1 VELEDIQERVLYD
14 YTEIVRRQEDMKKQR
29 PVEDFKLL
37 PYYDLICPTSSLSQ
51 KNAQPHNKS
60 EIESPT
66 LYRQFE
72 EFDAFLDEVQQTHP
86 TISFKR
92 LFDGEFMKH
101 MARIFHL
108 QPNKKGKY
116 NRRKLREYYKK
127 RHMFLSDKSKDVH
140 MYQGIWYDDEHCYMV
155 GSAQPLNQRQPRAHL
170 IRRFNVYQGAE
181 GFDIQPFLL
190 TMAVQF
196 VRHHQY
202 TVYPY
207 PFHFIDL
214 YVENVLRYQ

>member
-1 VELEDIQERVLYD
+1 
-14 YTEIVRRQEDMKKQR
+14 
-29 PVEDFKLL
+29 
-37 PYYDLICPTSSLSQ
+37 
-51 KNAQPHNKS
+51 
-60 EIESPT
+60 
-66 LYRQFE
+66 
-72 EFDAFLDEVQQTHP
+72 
-86 TISFKR
+86 
-92 LFDGEFMKH
+92 
-101 MARIFHL
+101 
-108 QPNKKGKY
+108 
-116 NRRKLREYYKK
+116 
-127 RHMFLSDKSKDVH
+127 MFLSDKSKDVH